1 MAGIYIHIPFCK
13 QACSY
18 CDFHFST
25 KLSNKQNVLA
35 AIEKELEFRTN
46 YIGTEVVETI
56 YFGGGTPSLLSQSEI
71 QAILKKVN
79 DVYTVSKSAEITLEA
94 NPDDLTMAK
103 LKELKQTSV
112 NRLSVGVQ
120 SFFEKDLKFMNRAH
134 NAEEA
139 IQSIRN
145 AKEVGFANISIDL
158 IFGSQTTSNE
168 MWQQNLDTFFDLEVN
183 HLSAYSLTV
192 EEKTALAHQVAKGK
206 VENVDDEKNYHQY
219 LMLQAAIKENDFEQY
234 ELSNYCK
241 NEAYSKHN
249 TSYWQNKKYL
259 GVGPSAH
266 SFDGVSRQW
275 NVRNNTLYIN
285 GINNNK
291 PFFEKE
297 ELSEIDRYHEYL
309 ITSLRTKWGIN
320 KSTVEND
327 FSDYIIEHFNKR
339 SNLINKSIVDLSA
352 NFLKIKPEFLFQSDE
367 VVRELMVDFEAQ
379 NLN

>member
-219 LMLQAAIKENDFEQY
+219 LMLQGAIKENDFEQY

-367 VVRELMVDFEAQ
+367 LVRELMVDFEAQ

>member
-35 AIEKELEFRTN
+35 AIEKELEFRAN
-46 YIGTEVVETI
+46 YIRTEVVETI

-145 AKEVGFANISIDL
+145 AKEVGFTNISIDL

-219 LMLQAAIKENDFEQY
+219 LMLQGAIKENSFEQY

-275 NVRNNTLYIN
+275 NLRNNAQYVKAVNTETS
-285 GINNNK
+285 
-291 PFFEKE
+291 FFEKE
-297 ELSEIDRYHEYL
+297 DLSEIDRYHEYL
-309 ITSLRTKWGIN
+309 ITSLRTKWGAELSYIENSFSEYIASHFTN
-320 KSTVEND
+320 KSQILNT
-327 FSDYIIEHFNKR
+327 SIIDMSHN
-339 SNLINKSIVDLSA
+339 S
-352 NFLKIKPEFLFQSDE
+352 LKIKPDFLFQSDE

>member
-1 MAGIYIHIPFCK
+1 MAGIYIHPPFCK

-35 AIEKELEFRTN
+35 AIEKELEFRAN
-46 YIGTEVVETI
+46 YIRTEVVETI

-219 LMLQAAIKENDFEQY
+219 LMLQGAIKENSFEQY

-275 NVRNNTLYIN
+275 NLRNNAQYVKAVNTETS
-285 GINNNK
+285 
-291 PFFEKE
+291 FFEKE
-297 ELSEIDRYHEYL
+297 DLSEIDRYHEYL
-309 ITSLRTKWGIN
+309 ITSLRTKWGAELSYIENSFSEYIASHFTN
-320 KSTVEND
+320 KSQILNT
-327 FSDYIIEHFNKR
+327 SIIDMSHN
-339 SNLINKSIVDLSA
+339 S
-352 NFLKIKPEFLFQSDE
+352 LKIKPDFLFQSDE

>member
-56 YFGGGTPSLLSQSEI
+56 YFGGGTPSLLNQSEI

-219 LMLQAAIKENDFEQY
+219 LMLQGAIKENDFEQY

>member
-35 AIEKELEFRTN
+35 AIEKELEFRAN
-46 YIGTEVVETI
+46 YIRTEVVETI

-219 LMLQAAIKENDFEQY
+219 LMLQGAIKENSFEQY

-275 NVRNNTLYIN
+275 NLRNNAQYVKAVNTETS
-285 GINNNK
+285 
-291 PFFEKE
+291 FFEKE
-297 ELSEIDRYHEYL
+297 DLSEIDRYHEYL
-309 ITSLRTKWGIN
+309 ITSLRTKWGAELSYIENSFSEYIASHFTN
-320 KSTVEND
+320 KSQILNT
-327 FSDYIIEHFNKR
+327 SIIDMSHN
-339 SNLINKSIVDLSA
+339 S
-352 NFLKIKPEFLFQSDE
+352 LKIKPDFLFQSDE

>member
-219 LMLQAAIKENDFEQY
+219 LMLQGAIKENDFEQY

>member
-25 KLSNKQNVLA
+25 KLSNTPTILA
-35 AIEKELEFRTN
+35 AIEKELELRVK
-46 YIGTEVVETI
+46 YIGAELVETI
-56 YFGGGTPSLLSQSEI
+56 YFGGGTPSLLNQSEI

-112 NRLSVGVQ
+112 NRLSIGVQ
-120 SFFEKDLKFMNRAH
+120 SFFEEDLKFMNRAH
-134 NAEEA
+134 NAQEA

-145 AKEVGFANISIDL
+145 AKEVGFTNISIDL

-168 MWQQNLDTFFDLEVN
+168 MWLQNLNTFFSLDVN
-183 HLSAYSLTV
+183 HLSAYSLTI

-219 LMLQAAIKENDFEQY
+219 LMLQNAIKDHDFEQY

-259 GVGPSAH
+259 GIGPSAH
-266 SFDGVSRQW
+266 SFNGVSRQW
-275 NVRNNTLYIN
+275 NIKNNTLYTKAIN
-285 GINNNK
+285 EGGSY
-291 PFFEKE
+291 FEKE
-297 ELSEIDRYHEYL
+297 DLSEIDRYHEYL
-309 ITSLRTKWGIN
+309 ITTLRTKWGVKRSRI
-320 KSTVEND
+320 ENT
-327 FSDYIIEHFNKR
+327 FSEHIVTHFNQKTR
-339 SNLINKSIVDLSA
+339 SLNTSMIDISNE
-352 NFLKIKPEFLFQSDE
+352 FLKIKPAFLFQSDE
-367 VVRELMVDFEAQ
+367 VVRELMVDFE
-379 NLN
+379 L